1 MANLEVPTQQDA
13 SMRQSSFSKGQ
24 MTPIVSATSVL
35 PSQLMNKVSV
45 KARAMLMTDPDVAEN
60 LRKSKLSIS
69 EMAAEIEERANLE
82 IAK

>member
-1 MANLEVPTQQDA
+1 
-13 SMRQSSFSKGQ
+13 MRQSSFSKGQ

-82 IAK
+82 IAKQKRDEALQRQEK